1 MTAASHRATRINAR
15 LDADHAEK
23 IEYLK
28 RATGLPVSDLV
39 KRGIDLLFEG
49 MRNEAR
55 PAFEILTETG
65 FIGSGSAPPDLSDR
79 YKDDLAEILAAKHG
93 DR

>member
-28 RATGLPVSDLV
+28 RATGLPVNACGGVITVDDALACLDAGATTVQVYTGLIYRGPALV
-39 KRGIDLLFEG
+39 GELARG
-49 MRNEAR
+49 
-55 PAFEILTETG
+55 
-65 FIGSGSAPPDLSDR
+65 
-79 YKDDLAEILAAKHG
+79 LAA
-93 DR
+93 RARAPR